1 MRSSP
6 DALGARSPRD
16 ASALLHDYCYLSSVP
31 IPLGAAIAFAGR
43 ADRGAKPDVTKGTFR
58 TSGDVEEGN
67 GDEKTEVSGL
77 MARLALVGVTLMMS
91 SCVSGGGLTLS
102 GPPAFIAGGLQRFS
116 SCDDF
121 LEYVKGHASE
131 RVMPWGLP
139 GGPGVFPFEEGALG
153 ASDAAAGPARGQV
166 PAPAPG
172 TPYSTTNVQTAGVDE
187 PDIVKTD
194 GERVLALA
202 QGKLFFVDLSGPAP
216 HLRGSLSLTDVWVR
230 DMVLLGD
237 RALLLGETG
246 GGGVPRPLAPDIVP
260 DSYGGPIAALVE
272 VDVSDPDRLRITRR
286 LLTDGRYLSA
296 RMIDGVVRV
305 VVSSY
310 PTGLPFVTPEGPGLR
325 AEREALERNREV
337 IRESTI
343 ENWVP
348 YFVLEDEGGE
358 TLAEGSLLD
367 CASSHHPDEFSGFG
381 MLTVLTLDLSEGL
394 SRAVSERSVG
404 VLSDGETVYAS
415 AGSLYVAT
423 QRWMDWE
430 VLERADRAEAAEGHV
445 TQIHRFDISGSGGA
459 RYRASGQVTGWLLN
473 QFSMDEY
480 GGHLR
485 VASTDS
491 PPFGEVQS
499 SESMVTVLA
508 ERDGRLA
515 EIGRVGG
522 LGKGEQILAVRF
534 LGDLGY
540 VVTFR
545 QVDPLYV
552 VDLSDPVRP
561 EVAGELKIL
570 GYSAYLHPLGDDL
583 LLGVGQD
590 ATQQGSVKGTQM
602 SVFDVSDPSSPRRI
616 DQVKVSGGNS
626 EVEWDHHAFL
636 YWEPEGLAVL
646 PVNVYGSSEGPG
658 KEEPF
663 FGALAVRVRAGELEV
678 AGRLRHKDGQQPD
691 SGYGIRRSLVVG
703 DLLYTVAETG
713 VEAVDLVT
721 LRDVAWVPFR

>member
-1 MRSSP
+1 MRIRP
-6 DALGARSPRD
+6 AL
-16 ASALLHDYCYLSSVP
+16 
-31 IPLGAAIAFAGR
+31 
-43 ADRGAKPDVTKGTFR
+43 
-58 TSGDVEEGN
+58 
-67 GDEKTEVSGL
+67 
-77 MARLALVGVTLMMS
+77 LVGVTLMMS
-91 SCVSGGGLTLS
+91 SCVSGGSLS
-102 GPPAFIAGGLQRFS
+102 LGVAPAFIAGGLQPFS

-121 LEYVKGHASE
+121 LDYVKGHALE

-139 GGPGVFPFEEGALG
+139 GGPWALPFAVGGEELG
-153 ASDAAAGPARGQV
+153 ASDAAEGRL
-166 PAPAPG
+166 PAPVPG
-172 TPYSTTNVQTAGVDE
+172 TGYSTTNVQTAGVDE

-202 QGKLFFVDLSGPAP
+202 QGKLFFIDLSGSTPR
-216 HLRGSLSLTDVWVR
+216 LRGSLSLPDVWVR

-237 RALLLGETG
+237 RALLLGETAD
-246 GGGVPRPLAPDIVP
+246 GGVPRPFAPDIVP
-260 DSYGGPIAALVE
+260 NGFGGSIAALVE
-272 VDVSDPDRLRITRR
+272 VDLSDPDRLRITQR
-286 LLTDGRYLSA
+286 LLVDGRYLSA

-310 PTGLPFVTPEGPGLR
+310 PTGIPFVTPEGPGLR
-325 AEREALERNREV
+325 GEREALERNREV

-348 YFVLEDEGGE
+348 YFVLEDHGGKS
-358 TLAEGSLLD
+358 LAEGSLLD
-367 CASSHHPDEFSGFG
+367 CASSHHPEEFSGFG

-394 SRAVSERSVG
+394 SGAVSARSVG

-423 QRWMDWE
+423 QRWMDWQ
-430 VLERADRAEAAEGHV
+430 VLEEEDRAGAAEGHV

-459 RYRASGQVTGWLLN
+459 RYLASGEVTGWLLN

-491 PPFGEVQS
+491 PPFWDVQS

-515 EIGRVGG
+515 EVGRVRG
-522 LGKGEQILAVRF
+522 LGKGEQIQAVRF

-552 VDLSDPVRP
+552 VDLSDPARP

-570 GYSAYLHPLGDDL
+570 GYSAYLHPLNDDL

-590 ATQQGSVKGTQM
+590 ATKQGSLKGTQM

-646 PVNVYGSSEGPG
+646 PLNDYGSVQGPG

-678 AGRLRHKDGQQPD
+678 ASRLSHKDGQQPD

-713 VEAVDLVT
+713 VEAVDLAT
-721 LRDVAWVPFR
+721 LGDVAWVPFR

>member
-1 MRSSP
+1 MRS
-6 DALGARSPRD
+6 
-16 ASALLHDYCYLSSVP
+16 
-31 IPLGAAIAFAGR
+31 
-43 ADRGAKPDVTKGTFR
+43 
-58 TSGDVEEGN
+58 
-67 GDEKTEVSGL
+67 
-77 MARLALVGVTLMMS
+77 RLALLVGVSLMMS
-91 SCVSGGGLTLS
+91 SCVSGGNLS
-102 GPPAFIAGGLQRFS
+102 LSVPPAFIAGGLQPFS

-121 LEYVKGHASE
+121 LDYVKGHALE
-131 RVMPWGLP
+131 RVQPWGLP
-139 GGPGVFPFEEGALG
+139 GGPFAFPLEGGALES
-153 ASDAAAGPARGQV
+153 ADAAAGQVPGAV
-166 PAPAPG
+166 PAPVSG

-194 GERVLALA
+194 GDRVLALA
-202 QGKLFFVDLSGPAP
+202 QGKLFFVDLSGSTP
-216 HLRGSLSLTDVWVR
+216 HLRGSLGLPDVWVR

-237 RALLLGETG
+237 RALLLGETA

-260 DSYGGPIAALVE
+260 NGFGGSIAALVE
-272 VDVSDPDRLRITRR
+272 VDLSDPDRLRITQR
-286 LLTDGRYLSA
+286 LLLDGRYLSA

-310 PTGLPFVTPEGPGLR
+310 PTGIPFVTPEGPGLR

-348 YFVLEDEGGE
+348 YFVFEDQGGKS
-358 TLAEGSLLD
+358 LAEGSLLD
-367 CASSHHPDEFSGFG
+367 CASSHHPEEFSGFG

-394 SRAVSERSVG
+394 SGAVSDRSVG

-415 AGSLYVAT
+415 ADSLYVAT
-423 QRWMDWE
+423 QRWMDWQ
-430 VLERADRAEAAEGHV
+430 VLEDADRAEAAEGHV
-445 TQIHRFDISGSGGA
+445 TQIHRFDISGSGA
-459 RYRASGQVTGWLLN
+459 RYRASGEVTGWLLN

-491 PPFGEVQS
+491 PPFWDVQS

-515 EIGRVGG
+515 EVGRVGG
-522 LGKGEQILAVRF
+522 LGKGEQIQAVRF

-552 VDLSDPVRP
+552 VDLSDPTRP

-570 GYSAYLHPLGDDL
+570 GYSAYLHPLGEEL

-590 ATQQGSVKGTQM
+590 ATKQGSLKGTQM

-616 DQVKVSGGNS
+616 DQVKVSGGSS

-646 PVNVYGSSEGPG
+646 PLNDYGSVEGPG

-663 FGALAVRVRAGELEV
+663 FGALAVRVRGGELEV
-678 AGRLRHKDGQQPD
+678 AGRLSHEDGQQSD

-713 VEAVDLVT
+713 VEAVDLAT
-721 LRDVAWVPFR
+721 LGDVAWVPFQ